1 MPFWCPLKKYK
12 PKTISHLDFASED
25 GGYSIVIDFFPKE
38 HKKDMIKKFI
48 SELEDLIFQ
57 QGGKFYLS
65 KDQVMSKEFF
75 KKTNPNMNEFLK
87 IKEKFD
93 PKNRFLSNQYLRLF
107 I

>member
-1 MPFWCPLKKYK
+1 MSIKKYK

-57 QGGKFYLS
+57 QGVNLS
-65 KDQVMSKEFF
+65 KDQIMSKEFF
-75 KKTNPNMNEFLK
+75 KKTYPNLNEFLK

-93 PKNRFLSNQYLRLF
+93 PKNKFLSNQYSRLF
-107 I
+107 V